1 MILCIFLNL
10 KILIWIV
17 KWIHSK
23 LRGSFSI
30 ELKSEEFVYMIK
42 RLYPFGSTQFV
53 ISKFYYI
60 VSVLCVVNIDRFKI
74 DFCFGLILWM
84 FWNLNC
90 LSSLVVEKKY
100 KLICHQLQKIKKINK
115 LIKIYL
121 FITMLLK
128 GKFHQSHPL
137 IITLVY
143 EVFVIKFIAFHETN
157 PLYWL

>member
-1 MILCIFLNL
+1 M
-10 KILIWIV
+10 
-17 KWIHSK
+17 
-23 LRGSFSI
+23 RGSFSI
-30 ELKSEEFVYMIK
+30 KLKNEEFVHTIK
-42 RLYPFGSTQFV
+42 RVHPFGSTQFA

-60 VSVLCVVNIDRFKI
+60 VSIWCIKNIDRSKI
-74 DFCFGLILWM
+74 DFCFSLILWM
-84 FWNLNC
+84 FWNLNYLSSLVVEKNY

-100 KLICHQLQKIKKINK
+100 KLICHQLLKKKKAIEH
-115 LIKIYL
+115 L

-143 EVFVIKFIAFHETN
+143 EVFVIQFIAFHEAN